1 MLTDWIYLG
10 IFLVIAFVLPLA
22 AIMLAG
28 VLSPRKANPI
38 KNSIYEC
45 GIEPIGESRIQF
57 KVQYYVY
64 GLIFLI
70 FDVETV
76 LLFPWAVAYNQLTLF
91 GVLEAVLFILILG
104 AALLYAWRK
113 GALEWL

>member
-1 MLTDWIYLG
+1 MLNDWIYLG
-10 IFLVIAFVLPLA
+10 IFLIIAFALPLA
-22 AIMLAG
+22 AIVLAG
-28 VLSPRKANPI
+28 VLSPKKPNPI

-45 GIEPIGESRIQF
+45 GVEPIGDSRIQF

-76 LLFPWAVAYNQLTLF
+76 LFLPLAVAYNQLTLYA
-91 GVLEAVLFILILG
+91 VLEAVFFIFILG
-104 AALLYAWRK
+104 ATLLYAWRK
-113 GALEWL
+113 GALEWV